1 MNDDTILDVL
11 REVHSKR
18 PGEVPFEL
26 VESCF
31 RIEARNLFERN
42 REVPIS
48 YLRKLVT
55 LFVEK
60 ESEADAQ
67 SR

>member
-1 MNDDTILDVL
+1 MNDDTILSVL

-18 PGEVPFEL
+18 STEVPFDL
-26 VESCF
+26 VENCF
-31 RIEARNLFERN
+31 QIEARNLFEHN

-55 LFVEK
+55 LFVER

>member
-1 MNDDTILDVL
+1 MNDETILGVL
-11 REVHSKR
+11 REVHAKK
-18 PGEVPFEL
+18 PAEVPFDL

-31 RIEARNLFERN
+31 RVEASNLYERN

-60 ESEADAQ
+60 ESGPETP

>member
-1 MNDDTILDVL
+1 MNDETILSVL

-18 PGEVPFEL
+18 SGEVPFDL
-26 VESCF
+26 VEKCF
-31 RIEARNLFERN
+31 RIEASNLYERN

-60 ESEADAQ
+60 ESDSDPQ